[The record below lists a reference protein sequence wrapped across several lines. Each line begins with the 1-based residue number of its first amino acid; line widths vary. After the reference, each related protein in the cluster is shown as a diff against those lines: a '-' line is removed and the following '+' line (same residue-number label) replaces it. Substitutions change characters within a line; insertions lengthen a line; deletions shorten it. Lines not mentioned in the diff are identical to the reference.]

1 MADLDA
7 IARDKAQ
14 LREDLLGLREAR
26 DEWERRRAGAAACE
40 RLLALPEV
48 AGARRI
54 FTCLSFG
61 SELDTWGLVER
72 WLAEGREVYVPR
84 ADRATGLLHVYRYPC
99 ALATLSFGLQQPK
112 RAEPELAPE
121 AIDSTL
127 DVAIVLG
134 VGFDRRGFRL
144 GYGSGFFDRFLANRP
159 FPSVGLTFAD
169 QLVERLPAAPHDV
182 PMRIVVS
189 EIEVVRPEPTEA
201 SPS

>member
-1 MADLDA
+1 MGGTES
-7 IARDKAQ
+7 ITREKAQ
-14 LREDLLGLREAR
+14 LREKLLRRREALG
-26 DEWERRRAGAAACE
+26 EGERRRSGAAACE
-40 RLLALPEV
+40 KLLALPEV

-61 SELDTWGLVER
+61 TELDTWGLVER
-72 WLAEGREVYVPR
+72 WLAEGREIYVPR
-84 ADRATGLLHVYRYPC
+84 ADRATGLLHLHRYPC
-99 ALATLSFGLQQPK
+99 ALTTLSFGLQQPK
-112 RAEPELAPE
+112 RVELALAPD

-127 DVAIVLG
+127 DAAIVLG

-144 GYGSGFFDRFLANRP
+144 GYGSGFFDRFLAGRP
-159 FPSVGLTFAD
+159 FPAVGLTFAD

-189 EIEVVRPEPTEA
+189 EVEVVRPEPTEA